1 MGDILLRNVRVCL
14 PEKLVTGYIGM
25 TNGEIVEIG
34 EGEPSL
40 QYDQEVDGNH
50 QYALPGFIDGHIH
63 GAAGAD
69 TMDATQESLHNMA
82 DWLPNEGTTT
92 FLATTITQDNEAI
105 EAALEQIHLFTNQA
119 GEAELIG
126 VHLEGPFV
134 NPVKAGAQPLA
145 HIRKPDTE
153 LFRKWQKLSGDKIK
167 VVTLAPE
174 CDEDYELT
182 QLLASEQITASAG
195 HTDSSFQ
202 QIKDAAEQGISQ
214 LTHLCNQMNGIHH
227 RDVGAVGAGFLLPT
241 LRSELIADG
250 IHVAPEML
258 RLIYQNV
265 GAERLILITD
275 SLRGKGLEDGTYDLG
290 GQAVTVK
297 EGKALLPDGTLAGS
311 MLQMKDAVR
320 NMAAFA
326 DVSVADIVM
335 MTAENPAKQYG
346 IYDRKG
352 SLAIG
357 KDADI
362 VLLDDQLT
370 LQATYCRGILAYQK
384 EEESC

>member
-1 MGDILLRNVRVCL
+1 MGDILLRNVRICL
-14 PEKLVTGYIGM
+14 PDKLVTGYIGM
-25 TNGEIVEIG
+25 RNGEIVEIG
-34 EGEPSL
+34 EGEPSQ
-40 QYDQEVDGNH
+40 QYGKEVDGLL

-69 TMDATQESLHNMA
+69 TMDATQESLHKMA
-82 DWLPNEGTTT
+82 AWLPNEGTTT
-92 FLATTITQDNEAI
+92 FLATTITQEEEAI
-105 EAALEQIHLFTNQA
+105 ETALEQVRLFIHQA

-145 HIRKPDTE
+145 HIRQPDTE
-153 LFRKWQKLSGDKIK
+153 LFQKWQKLSGNKIK

-174 CDEDYELT
+174 CDEDYQLT
-182 QLLASEQITASAG
+182 QLLASEQIVASAG
-195 HTDSSFQ
+195 HTDSSFE
-202 QIKDAAEQGISQ
+202 QIKDAAEQGITQ
-214 LTHLCNQMNGIHH
+214 LTHLCNQMNGIYH
-227 RDVGAVGAGFLLPT
+227 RDVGAVGAAFLLPD
-241 LRSELIADG
+241 LMSELIADG

-258 RLIYQNV
+258 RLIYKNV
-265 GAERLILITD
+265 GPDRLILITD

-297 EGKALLPDGTLAGS
+297 DGKALLPDGTLAGS

-320 NMAAFA
+320 NMATFA
-326 DVSVADIVM
+326 DVSVADIAK

-370 LQATYCRGILAYQK
+370 LQATYCKGNLAYQK

>member
-1 MGDILLRNVRVCL
+1 MGDILLRNVRICL
-14 PEKLVTGYIGM
+14 PDKLVTGYIGM
-25 TNGEIVEIG
+25 RNGEIVEIG
-34 EGEPSL
+34 EGEPSQ
-40 QYDQEVDGNH
+40 QYGQEVDGLL

-69 TMDATQESLHNMA
+69 TMDATQESLHKMA
-82 DWLPNEGTTT
+82 AWLPNEGTTT
-92 FLATTITQDNEAI
+92 FLATTITQEEEAI
-105 EAALEQIHLFTNQA
+105 ETALEQVRLFVHQA

-145 HIRKPDTE
+145 HIRQPDTE
-153 LFRKWQKLSGDKIK
+153 LFRKWQKLSGNKIK

-174 CDEDYELT
+174 CDEDYQLT
-182 QLLASEQITASAG
+182 QLLASEQIVASAG
-195 HTDSSFQ
+195 HTDSSFE
-202 QIKDAAEQGISQ
+202 QIKDAAEQGITQ

-227 RDVGAVGAGFLLPT
+227 RDVGAVGAAFLLPE
-241 LRSELIADG
+241 LMSELIADG

-265 GAERLILITD
+265 GPDRLILITD

-297 EGKALLPDGTLAGS
+297 DGKALLPDGTLAGS

-320 NMAAFA
+320 NMVAFA
-326 DVSVADIVM
+326 DVSVADIAK

-370 LQATYCRGILAYQK
+370 LKATYCKGNLAYQK

>member
-1 MGDILLRNVRVCL
+1 MGDILLRNVRICL
-14 PEKLVTGYIGM
+14 PEKLVTGYLGM
-25 TNGEIVEIG
+25 RNGEIVEIG
-34 EGEPSL
+34 EGEPSQ
-40 QYDQEVDGNH
+40 QYGKEVDGLL

-69 TMDATQESLHNMA
+69 TMDATQESLHKMA
-82 DWLPNEGTTT
+82 AWLPNEGTTT
-92 FLATTITQDNEAI
+92 FLATTITQEEEAI
-105 EAALEQIHLFTNQA
+105 ETALEQVRLFIHQA

-145 HIRKPDTE
+145 HIRQPDTE
-153 LFRKWQKLSGDKIK
+153 LFQKWQKLSGNKIK

-174 CDEDYELT
+174 CDEDYQLT
-182 QLLASEQITASAG
+182 QLLASEQIVASAG
-195 HTDSSFQ
+195 HTDSSFE
-202 QIKDAAEQGISQ
+202 QIKDAAEQGITQ

-227 RDVGAVGAGFLLPT
+227 RDVGAVGAAFLLPE
-241 LRSELIADG
+241 LMSELIADG

-258 RLIYQNV
+258 RLVYQNV
-265 GAERLILITD
+265 GPDRLILITD

-297 EGKALLPDGTLAGS
+297 DGKALLPDGTLAGS

-320 NMAAFA
+320 NMATFA
-326 DVSVADIVM
+326 DVSVADIAK

-370 LQATYCRGILAYQK
+370 LQATYCKGNLAYQK

>member
-1 MGDILLRNVRVCL
+1 
-14 PEKLVTGYIGM
+14 
-25 TNGEIVEIG
+25 
-34 EGEPSL
+34 
-40 QYDQEVDGNH
+40 
-50 QYALPGFIDGHIH
+50 
-63 GAAGAD
+63 
-69 TMDATQESLHNMA
+69 
-82 DWLPNEGTTT
+82 
-92 FLATTITQDNEAI
+92 
-105 EAALEQIHLFTNQA
+105 
-119 GEAELIG
+119 
-126 VHLEGPFV
+126 
-134 NPVKAGAQPLA
+134 
-145 HIRKPDTE
+145 
-153 LFRKWQKLSGDKIK
+153 
-167 VVTLAPE
+167 
-174 CDEDYELT
+174 
-182 QLLASEQITASAG
+182 
-195 HTDSSFQ
+195 
-202 QIKDAAEQGISQ
+202 
-214 LTHLCNQMNGIHH
+214 MNGIHH
-227 RDVGAVGAGFLLPT
+227 RDVGAVGAAFLLPE
-241 LRSELIADG
+241 LMSELIADG

-265 GAERLILITD
+265 GPDRLILITD

-297 EGKALLPDGTLAGS
+297 DGKALLPDGTLAGS

-326 DVSVADIVM
+326 DVSVADIAK

-370 LQATYCRGILAYQK
+370 LQATYCRGNLAYQK

>member
-320 NMAAFA
+320 NMATFA

>member
-1 MGDILLRNVRVCL
+1 MGDILLRNVRICL
-14 PEKLVTGYIGM
+14 PDKLVTGYIGM
-25 TNGEIVEIG
+25 RNGEIVEIG
-34 EGEPSL
+34 EGEPSQ
-40 QYDQEVDGNH
+40 QYGKEVDGLL

-69 TMDATQESLHNMA
+69 TMDATQESLHKMA
-82 DWLPNEGTTT
+82 AWLPNEGTTT
-92 FLATTITQDNEAI
+92 FLATTITQEEEAI
-105 EAALEQIHLFTNQA
+105 ETALEQVRLFVHQA

-145 HIRKPDTE
+145 HIRQPDTE
-153 LFRKWQKLSGDKIK
+153 LFRKWQKLSGNKIK

-174 CDEDYELT
+174 CDEDYQLT
-182 QLLASEQITASAG
+182 QLLASEQIVASAG
-195 HTDSSFQ
+195 HTDSSFE
-202 QIKDAAEQGISQ
+202 QIKDAAEQGITQ

-227 RDVGAVGAGFLLPT
+227 RDVGAVGAAFLLPD
-241 LRSELIADG
+241 LMSELIADG

-265 GAERLILITD
+265 GPDRLILITD

-297 EGKALLPDGTLAGS
+297 DGKALLPDGTLAGS
-311 MLQMKDAVR
+311 MLKMKDAVR
-320 NMAAFA
+320 NMTAFA
-326 DVSVADIVM
+326 DVSVADIVK

-370 LQATYCRGILAYQK
+370 LQATYCKGNLAYQK
-384 EEESC
+384 EEKSC

>member
-1 MGDILLRNVRVCL
+1 MGDILLRNVRICL
-14 PEKLVTGYIGM
+14 PEKLVTGYLGM
-25 TNGEIVEIG
+25 RNGEIVEIG
-34 EGEPSL
+34 EGEPSQ
-40 QYDQEVDGNH
+40 QYELEVDGLL

-69 TMDATQESLHNMA
+69 TMDATQESLHKMA
-82 DWLPNEGTTT
+82 AWLPNEGTTT
-92 FLATTITQDNEAI
+92 FLATTITQEEEAI
-105 EAALEQIHLFTNQA
+105 ETALEQVRLFIHQA

-145 HIRKPDTE
+145 HIHQPDTE
-153 LFRKWQKLSGDKIK
+153 LFRKWQKLSGNKIK

-174 CDEDYELT
+174 CDKDYQLT
-182 QLLASEQITASAG
+182 QLLVSEQIVASAG
-195 HTDSSFQ
+195 HTDSSFE
-202 QIKDAAEQGISQ
+202 QIKDAAEQGITQ

-227 RDVGAVGAGFLLPT
+227 RDVGAVGAAFLLPD
-241 LRSELIADG
+241 LMSELIADG

-265 GAERLILITD
+265 GPDRLILITD

-297 EGKALLPDGTLAGS
+297 DGKALLPDGTLAGS

-326 DVSVADIVM
+326 DVSVADIAK

-370 LQATYCRGILAYQK
+370 LQATYCRGNLAYQK

>member
-1 MGDILLRNVRVCL
+1 MGEVLLRNVRICL
-14 PEKLVTGYIGM
+14 PEKMMTGHIGIA
-25 TNGEIVEIG
+25 NGKIAEIG
-34 EGEPSL
+34 EGEPSR
-40 QYDQEVDGNH
+40 QYMKEVDGKNH
-50 QYALPGFIDGHIH
+50 YALPGFIDGHIH

-69 TMDATQESLHNMA
+69 TMDATQESLHTIA
-82 DWLPNEGTTT
+82 AWLPNEGTTA
-92 FLATTITQDNEAI
+92 FLATTITQDQGAI
-105 EAALEQIHLFTNQA
+105 EAALEQVDLFSAQT

-134 NPVKAGAQPLA
+134 NPKKAGAQPLS
-145 HIRKPDTE
+145 HIQKPDVE
-153 LFRKWQKLSGDKIK
+153 LFRKWRQLSGGNIR

-174 CDEDYELT
+174 CDEDYRLT
-182 QLLASEQITASAG
+182 ELLASERIAASAG
-195 HTDSSFQ
+195 HTDASFEQ
-202 QIKDAAEQGISQ
+202 MKEAARHGIGQ

-227 RDVGAVGAGFLLPT
+227 RDVGAVGAGFLLST
-241 LRSELIADG
+241 LSSELIADG

-265 GAERLILITD
+265 GPERLILITD

-326 DVSVADIVM
+326 DASVLDIAK
-335 MTAENPAKQYG
+335 MTAENPAKQYK

-352 SLAIG
+352 SLTKG

-370 LQATYCRGILAYQK
+370 LQATYCRGNLAYQK
-384 EEESC
+384 EE

>member
-1 MGDILLRNVRVCL
+1 MGDILLRNVRICL
-14 PEKLVTGYIGM
+14 PEKLVTGYIGI

-34 EGEPSL
+34 EDKPSL
-40 QYDQEVDGNH
+40 QYDQEVDGKN

-69 TMDATQESLHNMA
+69 TMDATQESLHKMA
-82 DWLPNEGTTT
+82 AWLPNEGTTA
-92 FLATTITQDNEAI
+92 FLATTITQEKEAI
-105 EAALEQIHLFTNQA
+105 ETALEQVRLYIHQPE
-119 GEAELIG
+119 EAELIG

-145 HIRKPDTE
+145 HICKPDTE
-153 LFRKWQKLSGDKIK
+153 LFQKWQKLSGNKIK

-174 CDEDYELT
+174 CDKDYELT
-182 QLLASEQITASAG
+182 QLLASEQITVSAG
-195 HTDSSFQ
+195 HTDASFE
-202 QIKDAAEQGISQ
+202 QIKEAAEQGITQ

-227 RDVGAVGAGFLLPT
+227 RDIGAVGAGFLLPA
-241 LRSELIADG
+241 LMSELIADG

-265 GAERLILITD
+265 GSDRLILITD

-290 GQAVTVK
+290 GQAVNVK
-297 EGKALLPDGTLAGS
+297 DGKALLPDGTLAGS
-311 MLQMKDAVR
+311 MLQMKDAIR
-320 NMAAFA
+320 NMAAYA
-326 DVSVADIVM
+326 DVSVADIAK

-352 SLAIG
+352 SLEIG

-370 LQATYCRGILAYQK
+370 LQATYCRGNLAYHK

>member
-1 MGDILLRNVRVCL
+1 MGEVLLRNVRICL
-14 PEKLVTGYIGM
+14 PEKMMTGHIGIA
-25 TNGEIVEIG
+25 NGKIAEIG
-34 EGEPSL
+34 EGEPSR
-40 QYDQEVDGNH
+40 QYMKEVDGKNH
-50 QYALPGFIDGHIH
+50 YALPGFIDGHIH

-69 TMDATQESLHNMA
+69 TMDATQESLHTIA
-82 DWLPNEGTTT
+82 AWLPNEGTTA
-92 FLATTITQDNEAI
+92 FLATTITQDQGAI
-105 EAALEQIHLFTNQA
+105 EAALEQVDLFSAQT

-134 NPVKAGAQPLA
+134 NPKKAGAQPLS
-145 HIRKPDTE
+145 HIQKPDVE
-153 LFRKWQKLSGDKIK
+153 LFRKWRQLSGGNIR

-174 CDEDYELT
+174 CDEDYRLT
-182 QLLASEQITASAG
+182 ELLASERIVASAG
-195 HTDSSFQ
+195 HTDASFEQ
-202 QIKDAAEQGISQ
+202 MKEAARHGIGQ

-227 RDVGAVGAGFLLPT
+227 RDVGAVGAGFLLST
-241 LRSELIADG
+241 LSSELIADG

-265 GAERLILITD
+265 GPERLILITD

-311 MLQMKDAVR
+311 MLQMKDAVC

-326 DVSVADIVM
+326 DASVLDIAK
-335 MTAENPAKQYG
+335 MTAENPAKQYK

-352 SLAIG
+352 SLTKG

-370 LQATYCRGILAYQK
+370 LQATYCRGNLAYQK
-384 EEESC
+384 EE

>member
-1 MGDILLRNVRVCL
+1 MGDILLRNVRICL
-14 PEKLVTGYIGM
+14 PDKLVTGYIGM
-25 TNGEIVEIG
+25 RNGEIVEIG
-34 EGEPSL
+34 EGEPSQ
-40 QYDQEVDGNH
+40 QYGKEVDGLL

-69 TMDATQESLHNMA
+69 AMDATQESLHKMA
-82 DWLPNEGTTT
+82 AWLPNEGTTT
-92 FLATTITQDNEAI
+92 FLATTITQEEEAI
-105 EAALEQIHLFTNQA
+105 ETALEQVRLFIHQA

-145 HIRKPDTE
+145 HIRQPDTE
-153 LFRKWQKLSGDKIK
+153 LFQKWQKLSGNKIK

-174 CDEDYELT
+174 CDEDYQLT
-182 QLLASEQITASAG
+182 QLLASEQIVASAG
-195 HTDSSFQ
+195 HTDSSFE
-202 QIKDAAEQGISQ
+202 QIRDAAEQGITQ

-227 RDVGAVGAGFLLPT
+227 RDVGAVGAAFLLPD
-241 LRSELIADG
+241 LMSELIADG

-258 RLIYQNV
+258 RLIYKNV
-265 GAERLILITD
+265 GPDRLILITD

-297 EGKALLPDGTLAGS
+297 DGKALLPDGTLAGS

-320 NMAAFA
+320 NMATFA
-326 DVSVADIVM
+326 DVSVADIAK

-370 LQATYCRGILAYQK
+370 LQATYCRGNLAYQK

>member
-1 MGDILLRNVRVCL
+1 MGDILLRNVRICL
-14 PEKLVTGYIGM
+14 PEKLVTGYLGM
-25 TNGEIVEIG
+25 RNGEIVEIG
-34 EGEPSL
+34 EGEPSQ
-40 QYDQEVDGNH
+40 QYGKEVDGLL

-69 TMDATQESLHNMA
+69 TMDATQESLHKMA
-82 DWLPNEGTTT
+82 AWLPNEGTTT
-92 FLATTITQDNEAI
+92 FLATTITQEEEAI
-105 EAALEQIHLFTNQA
+105 ETALEQVRLFVHQA

-145 HIRKPDTE
+145 HIRQPDTE
-153 LFRKWQKLSGDKIK
+153 LFRKWQKLSGNKIK

-174 CDEDYELT
+174 CDEDYQLT
-182 QLLASEQITASAG
+182 QLLASEQIVASAG
-195 HTDSSFQ
+195 HTDSSFE
-202 QIKDAAEQGISQ
+202 QIKDAAEQGITQ

-227 RDVGAVGAGFLLPT
+227 RDVGAVGAAFLLPE
-241 LRSELIADG
+241 LMSELIADG

-258 RLIYQNV
+258 RLVYQNV
-265 GAERLILITD
+265 GPDRLILITD

-297 EGKALLPDGTLAGS
+297 DGKALLPDGTLAGS

-326 DVSVADIVM
+326 DGSVADIAK

-370 LQATYCRGILAYQK
+370 LQATYCKGNLAYQK

>member
-1 MGDILLRNVRVCL
+1 MGDILLHNVRICL
-14 PEKLVTGYIGM
+14 PEKIMTGYIGISKGKIAE
-25 TNGEIVEIG
+25 TG
-34 EGEPSL
+34 EGKPSR
-40 QYDQEVDGNH
+40 QYSHEVDGKNR
-50 QYALPGFIDGHIH
+50 YALPGFIDGHIH

-69 TMDATQESLHNMA
+69 TMDATQESLHKMA
-82 DWLPNEGTTT
+82 AWLPNEGTTA
-92 FLATTITQDNEAI
+92 FLATTITQDEKAI
-105 EAALEQIHLFTNQA
+105 EAALEQVDLFSNQT
-119 GEAELIG
+119 GEAELVG

-134 NPVKAGAQPLA
+134 NPKKAGAQPLS
-145 HIRKPDTE
+145 HIRKPDVE
-153 LFRKWQKLSGDKIK
+153 LFRKWQQLSGNNIK

-174 CDEDYELT
+174 CDEDYQLT
-182 QLLASEQITASAG
+182 ELLASEQIVASAG
-195 HTDSSFQ
+195 HTDASFE
-202 QIKDAAEQGISQ
+202 QIKKAAKQGIEQ

-241 LRSELIADG
+241 LMSELIADG

-265 GAERLILITD
+265 GPERLILITD

-297 EGKALLPDGTLAGS
+297 DGKALLPDGTLAGS

-326 DVSVADIVM
+326 NASVLDIAK
-335 MTAENPAKQYG
+335 MTAENPAKQYR

-352 SLAIG
+352 SLEKG

-370 LQATYCRGILAYQK
+370 LQATYCRGKLAYQK
-384 EEESC
+384 EE

>member
-1 MGDILLRNVRVCL
+1 MGDILLRNVRICL
-14 PEKLVTGYIGM
+14 PDKLVTGNIGM
-25 TNGEIVEIG
+25 RNGKIVEIG
-34 EGEPSL
+34 EGEPSQ
-40 QYDQEVDGNH
+40 QYGKEVDGLL

-69 TMDATQESLHNMA
+69 TMDATQESLHKMA
-82 DWLPNEGTTT
+82 AWLPNEGTTT
-92 FLATTITQDNEAI
+92 FLATTITQEEEAI
-105 EAALEQIHLFTNQA
+105 ETALEQVRLFVHQA

-145 HIRKPDTE
+145 HIRQPDTE
-153 LFRKWQKLSGDKIK
+153 LFRKWQKLSGNKIK

-174 CDEDYELT
+174 CDEDYQLT
-182 QLLASEQITASAG
+182 QLLASEQIVASAG
-195 HTDSSFQ
+195 HTDSSFE
-202 QIKDAAEQGISQ
+202 QIKDAAEQGITQ

-227 RDVGAVGAGFLLPT
+227 RDVGAVGAAFLLPE
-241 LRSELIADG
+241 LISELIADG

-265 GAERLILITD
+265 GPDRLILITD

-297 EGKALLPDGTLAGS
+297 DGKALLPDGTLAGS

-326 DVSVADIVM
+326 DVSVADIAK

-370 LQATYCRGILAYQK
+370 LQATYCKGNLAYQK

>member
-1 MGDILLRNVRVCL
+1 MGDILLRNVRICL
-14 PEKLVTGYIGM
+14 PDKLVTGYIGM
-25 TNGEIVEIG
+25 RNGEIVEIG
-34 EGEPSL
+34 EGEPSQ
-40 QYDQEVDGNH
+40 QYGQEVDGLL

-69 TMDATQESLHNMA
+69 TMDATQESLHKMA
-82 DWLPNEGTTT
+82 AWLPNEGTTT
-92 FLATTITQDNEAI
+92 FLATTITQEEEAI
-105 EAALEQIHLFTNQA
+105 ETALEQVRLFVHQA

-145 HIRKPDTE
+145 HIRQPDTE
-153 LFRKWQKLSGDKIK
+153 LFWKWQKLSGNKIK

-174 CDEDYELT
+174 CDEDYQLT
-182 QLLASEQITASAG
+182 QLLASEQIVASAG
-195 HTDSSFQ
+195 HTDSSFE
-202 QIKDAAEQGISQ
+202 QIKDAAEQGITQ

-227 RDVGAVGAGFLLPT
+227 RDVGAVGAAFLLPE
-241 LRSELIADG
+241 LMSELIADG

-265 GAERLILITD
+265 GSDRLILITD

-297 EGKALLPDGTLAGS
+297 DGKALLPDGTLAGS

-326 DVSVADIVM
+326 DVSVADIAK

-370 LQATYCRGILAYQK
+370 LQATYCKGNLAYQK

>member
-1 MGDILLRNVRVCL
+1 MGDILLRNVRICL
-14 PEKLVTGYIGM
+14 PEKLVTGYLGM
-25 TNGEIVEIG
+25 RNGEIVEIG
-34 EGEPSL
+34 EGEPSQ
-40 QYDQEVDGNH
+40 QYGKEVDGLL

-69 TMDATQESLHNMA
+69 TMDATQESLHKMA
-82 DWLPNEGTTT
+82 AWLPNEGTTT
-92 FLATTITQDNEAI
+92 FVATTITQEEEAI
-105 EAALEQIHLFTNQA
+105 ETALEQVRLFIHQA

-145 HIRKPDTE
+145 HIRQPDTE
-153 LFRKWQKLSGDKIK
+153 LFRKWQKLSGNKIK

-174 CDEDYELT
+174 CDEDYQLT
-182 QLLASEQITASAG
+182 QLLASEQIVASAG
-195 HTDSSFQ
+195 HTDSSFE
-202 QIKDAAEQGISQ
+202 QIKDAAEQGITQ

-227 RDVGAVGAGFLLPT
+227 RDVGAVGAAFLLPE
-241 LRSELIADG
+241 LMSELIADG

-258 RLIYQNV
+258 RLVYQNV
-265 GAERLILITD
+265 GPDRLILITD

-297 EGKALLPDGTLAGS
+297 DGKALLPDGTLAGS

-320 NMAAFA
+320 NMATFA
-326 DVSVADIVM
+326 DVSVADIAK

-370 LQATYCRGILAYQK
+370 LQATYCKGNLAYQK

>member
-1 MGDILLRNVRVCL
+1 MGDILLRNVRICL
-14 PEKLVTGYIGM
+14 PDKLVTGYIGM
-25 TNGEIVEIG
+25 RNGEIVEIG
-34 EGEPSL
+34 EGEPSQ
-40 QYDQEVDGNH
+40 QYGKEVDGLL

-69 TMDATQESLHNMA
+69 AMDATQESLHKMA
-82 DWLPNEGTTT
+82 AWLPNEGTTT
-92 FLATTITQDNEAI
+92 FLATTITQEEEAI
-105 EAALEQIHLFTNQA
+105 ETALEQVRLFIHQA

-145 HIRKPDTE
+145 HIHQPDTE
-153 LFRKWQKLSGDKIK
+153 LFRKWQKLSGNKIK

-174 CDEDYELT
+174 CDKDYQLT
-182 QLLASEQITASAG
+182 QLLVSEQIVASAG
-195 HTDSSFQ
+195 HTDSSFE
-202 QIKDAAEQGISQ
+202 QIKDAAEQGITQ

-227 RDVGAVGAGFLLPT
+227 RDVGAVGAAFLLPD
-241 LRSELIADG
+241 LMSELIADG

-265 GAERLILITD
+265 GPDRLILITD

-297 EGKALLPDGTLAGS
+297 DGKALLPDGTLAGS

-326 DVSVADIVM
+326 DVSVADIAK

-370 LQATYCRGILAYQK
+370 LQATYCRGNLAYQK

>member
-1 MGDILLRNVRVCL
+1 MGDILLRNVRICL

-34 EGEPSL
+34 EGEPS
-40 QYDQEVDGNH
+40 QKYDKEVDGLL

-69 TMDATQESLHNMA
+69 TMDATQESLHKMA
-82 DWLPNEGTTT
+82 AWLPNEGTTT
-92 FLATTITQDNEAI
+92 FLATTITQETEAI
-105 EAALEQIHLFTNQA
+105 ETALEQVRLFTNQA

-134 NPVKAGAQPLA
+134 NPVKAGAQPIA

-153 LFRKWQKLSGDKIK
+153 LFQKWQKLSGNKIK

-174 CDEDYELT
+174 RDEDYQLT
-182 QLLASEQITASAG
+182 KLLASEQITASAG
-195 HTDSSFQ
+195 HTDSSFE
-202 QIKDAAEQGISQ
+202 QIKDAAEQGITQ

-227 RDVGAVGAGFLLPT
+227 RDVGAVGAGFLLPS
-241 LRSELIADG
+241 LISELIADG

-265 GAERLILITD
+265 GPDRLILITD

-297 EGKALLPDGTLAGS
+297 DGKALLPDGTLAGS

-326 DVSVADIVM
+326 DVSVADIAK

-370 LQATYCRGILAYQK
+370 LQTTYCKGNLAYQK

>member
-1 MGDILLRNVRVCL
+1 MGDILLRNVRICL
-14 PEKLVTGYIGM
+14 PDKLVTGYIGM
-25 TNGEIVEIG
+25 RNGEIVEIG
-34 EGEPSL
+34 EDEPSV
-40 QYDQEVDGNH
+40 QYSQEVDGENR
-50 QYALPGFIDGHIH
+50 YALPGFIDGHIH

-69 TMDATQESLHNMA
+69 TMDATQESLHKMA
-82 DWLPNEGTTT
+82 AWLPNEGTTT
-92 FLATTITQDNEAI
+92 FLATTITQETEAI
-105 EAALEQIHLFTNQA
+105 ETALEQVRLFTNQA

-134 NPVKAGAQPLA
+134 NPVKAGAQPIA
-145 HIRKPDTE
+145 HIRQPDTE
-153 LFRKWQKLSGDKIK
+153 LFQKWQKLSGNKIK

-174 CDEDYELT
+174 CDQDYQLT
-182 QLLASEQITASAG
+182 KLLASEQITASAG
-195 HTDSSFQ
+195 HTDSSFE
-202 QIKDAAEQGISQ
+202 QIKDAADQGITQ

-227 RDVGAVGAGFLLPT
+227 RDVGAVGAGFLLPM
-241 LRSELIADG
+241 LLSELIADG

-265 GAERLILITD
+265 GPDRLILITD

-297 EGKALLPDGTLAGS
+297 DGKALLPDGTLAGS

-320 NMAAFA
+320 NMATFA
-326 DVSVADIVM
+326 DVSIADIAK

-370 LQATYCRGILAYQK
+370 LQATYCKGHLAYQK

>member
-1 MGDILLRNVRVCL
+1 MGDILLRNVRICL
-14 PEKLVTGYIGM
+14 PEKKMHGYIGIM
-25 TNGEIVEIG
+25 NGEIVEIG
-34 EGEPSL
+34 EDEPSRP
-40 QYDQEVDGNH
+40 YNQEVDGENK
-50 QYALPGFIDGHIH
+50 YALPGFIDGHIH

-69 TMDATQESLHNMA
+69 TMDATQESLHKMA
-82 DWLPNEGTTT
+82 AWLPNEGTTA
-92 FLATTITQDNEAI
+92 FLATTITQDQKAI
-105 EAALEQIHLFTNQA
+105 EAALEHVDLFSNQT

-134 NPVKAGAQPLA
+134 NPKKAGAQPLS
-145 HIRKPDTE
+145 HIRKPDAE
-153 LFRKWQKLSGDKIK
+153 LFRKWQQLSGDNIK

-174 CDEDYELT
+174 CDEDYQLT
-182 QLLASEQITASAG
+182 ELLASEQIVASAG
-195 HTDSSFQ
+195 HTDASFE
-202 QIKDAAEQGISQ
+202 QIKKAARQGIGQ

-227 RDVGAVGAGFLLPT
+227 RDVGAVGAGFLLPA
-241 LRSELIADG
+241 LMSELIADG

-265 GAERLILITD
+265 GPERLILITD

-297 EGKALLPDGTLAGS
+297 DGKALLPDGTLAGS

-326 DVSVADIVM
+326 GASVSDIAK
-335 MTAENPAKQYG
+335 MTAENPARQYH

-352 SLAIG
+352 SLEKG

-370 LQATYCRGILAYQK
+370 LQATYCKGKLAYQK
-384 EEESC
+384 EK

>member
-1 MGDILLRNVRVCL
+1 MGEVLLRNVRICL
-14 PEKLVTGYIGM
+14 PEKMKTGHIGIA
-25 TNGEIVEIG
+25 NGKIAEIG
-34 EGEPSL
+34 EGEPSR
-40 QYDQEVDGNH
+40 QYMKEVDGKNH
-50 QYALPGFIDGHIH
+50 YALPGFIDGHIH

-69 TMDATQESLHNMA
+69 TMDATQESLHTIA
-82 DWLPNEGTTT
+82 AWLPNEGTTA
-92 FLATTITQDNEAI
+92 FLATTITQDQGAI
-105 EAALEQIHLFTNQA
+105 EAALEQVDLFSAQT

-134 NPVKAGAQPLA
+134 NPKKAGAQPLS
-145 HIRKPDTE
+145 HIQKPDVE
-153 LFRKWQKLSGDKIK
+153 LFRKWRQLSGGNIR

-174 CDEDYELT
+174 CDEDYRLT
-182 QLLASEQITASAG
+182 ELLASERIVASAG
-195 HTDSSFQ
+195 HTDASFEQ
-202 QIKDAAEQGISQ
+202 MKEAARHGIGQ

-227 RDVGAVGAGFLLPT
+227 RDVGAVGAGFLLST
-241 LRSELIADG
+241 LSSELIADG

-265 GAERLILITD
+265 GPERLILITD

-311 MLQMKDAVR
+311 MLQMKDAVC

-326 DVSVADIVM
+326 DASVLDIAK
-335 MTAENPAKQYG
+335 MTAENPAKQYK

-352 SLAIG
+352 SLTKG

-370 LQATYCRGILAYQK
+370 LQATYCRGNLAYQK
-384 EEESC
+384 EE

>member
-1 MGDILLRNVRVCL
+1 MGDILLRNVRICL
-14 PEKLVTGYIGM
+14 PEKIVTGYIGM
-25 TNGEIVEIG
+25 MNGEIVEIG
-34 EGEPSL
+34 EDEPSKR
-40 QYDQEVDGNH
+40 YSQEVDGKH

-69 TMDATQESLHNMA
+69 TMDATQESLHKMA
-82 DWLPNEGTTT
+82 AWLPNEGTTT
-92 FLATTITQDNEAI
+92 FLATTITQDKKAI
-105 EAALEQIHLFTNQA
+105 ETALEQVSLFTHQA

-134 NPVKAGAQPLA
+134 NPAKAGAQPLA
-145 HIRKPDTE
+145 HICKPDAE
-153 LFRKWQKLSGDKIK
+153 IFREWQQLSGNKIK

-174 CDEDYELT
+174 CDDDYELT

-195 HTDSSFQ
+195 HTDASFE
-202 QIKDAAEQGISQ
+202 QIKDAVEKGISQ

-227 RDVGAVGAGFLLPT
+227 RDVGAVGAGFLLPA
-241 LRSELIADG
+241 LKSELIADG

-258 RLIYQNV
+258 RLVYQNI
-265 GAERLILITD
+265 GPDRLILITD
-275 SLRGKGLEDGTYDLG
+275 SLRGKGLDDGTYDLG

-297 EGKALLPDGTLAGS
+297 DGKALLPDGTLAGS

-326 DVSVADIVM
+326 NASVADIAK

-370 LQATYCRGILAYQK
+370 LQATYCRGKLAYRK
-384 EEESC
+384 EEEPC

>member
-1 MGDILLRNVRVCL
+1 MGEVLLRNVRICL
-14 PEKLVTGYIGM
+14 PEKMMTGHIGIA
-25 TNGEIVEIG
+25 NGKIAEIG
-34 EGEPSL
+34 EGEPSR
-40 QYDQEVDGNH
+40 QYMKEVDGKNH
-50 QYALPGFIDGHIH
+50 YALPGFIDGHIH

-69 TMDATQESLHNMA
+69 TMDATQESLHTIA
-82 DWLPNEGTTT
+82 AWLPNEGTTA
-92 FLATTITQDNEAI
+92 FLATTITQGQGAI
-105 EAALEQIHLFTNQA
+105 EAALEQVDLFSAQT

-134 NPVKAGAQPLA
+134 NPKKAGAQPLS
-145 HIRKPDTE
+145 HIQKPDVE
-153 LFRKWQKLSGDKIK
+153 LFRKWRQLSGGNIR

-174 CDEDYELT
+174 CDEDYRLT
-182 QLLASEQITASAG
+182 ELLASERIVASAG
-195 HTDSSFQ
+195 HTDASFEQ
-202 QIKDAAEQGISQ
+202 MKEAARHGIGQ

-227 RDVGAVGAGFLLPT
+227 RDVGAVGAGFLLST
-241 LRSELIADG
+241 LSSELIADG

-265 GAERLILITD
+265 GPERLILITD

-311 MLQMKDAVR
+311 MLQMKDAVC

-326 DVSVADIVM
+326 DASVLDIAK
-335 MTAENPAKQYG
+335 MTAENPAKQYK

-352 SLAIG
+352 SLTKG

-370 LQATYCRGILAYQK
+370 LQATYCRGNLAYQK
-384 EEESC
+384 EE

>member
-1 MGDILLRNVRVCL
+1 MGEVLLRNVRICL
-14 PEKLVTGYIGM
+14 PEKMMTGQIGIA
-25 TNGEIVEIG
+25 NGKIAEIG
-34 EGEPSL
+34 EGEPSR
-40 QYDQEVDGNH
+40 QYMKEVDGKNH
-50 QYALPGFIDGHIH
+50 YALPGFIDGHIH

-69 TMDATQESLHNMA
+69 TMDATQESLHTIA
-82 DWLPNEGTTT
+82 AWLPNEGTTA
-92 FLATTITQDNEAI
+92 FLATTITQDQGAI
-105 EAALEQIHLFTNQA
+105 EAALEQVDLFSAQT

-134 NPVKAGAQPLA
+134 NPKKAGAQPLS
-145 HIRKPDTE
+145 HIQKPDVE
-153 LFRKWQKLSGDKIK
+153 LFRKWRQLSGGNIR

-174 CDEDYELT
+174 CDEDYRLT
-182 QLLASEQITASAG
+182 ELLASERIVASAG
-195 HTDSSFQ
+195 HTDASFEQ
-202 QIKDAAEQGISQ
+202 MKEAARHGIGQ

-227 RDVGAVGAGFLLPT
+227 RDVGAVGAGFLLST
-241 LRSELIADG
+241 LSSELIADG

-265 GAERLILITD
+265 GPERLILITD

-326 DVSVADIVM
+326 DASVLDIAK
-335 MTAENPAKQYG
+335 MTAENPAKQYK

-352 SLAIG
+352 SLTKG

-370 LQATYCRGILAYQK
+370 LQATYCRGNLAYQK
-384 EEESC
+384 EE